1 MAVTKHKITLADVGT
16 DIVSFWSIKN
26 ALLTHMETERDRTR
40 RRRVSEGWVTMGE
53 GEILLEVHGKATAAE
68 IAAEVIALKG
78 TLWW

>member
-1 MAVTKHKITLADVGT
+1 MAVTKHTITMADTGT
-16 DIVSFWSIKN
+16 DITSLGSVRS
-26 ALLTHMETERDRTR
+26 ALLTYMEAERDRTR
-40 RRRVSEGWVTMGE
+40 GRRVSEGWVTRGN

>member
-1 MAVTKHKITLADVGT
+1 MAVTKHTITMADTGT
-16 DIVSFWSIKN
+16 DITSLGSVRS
-26 ALLTHMETERDRTR
+26 ALLTHMEAERDRTR
-40 RRRVSEGWVTMGE
+40 RRRVSEGWVTMGD